1 MRALGTEKSS
11 IRRCWIFNNLSNFAV
26 RPEHLD
32 PSFDD
37 IIKDAGTQRLS
48 TEQKIKYMEALHLNE
63 RERLVIHEGGYIIGK
78 EDGLEEGRA
87 EKQVEVARTMLA
99 DGMSPEL
106 VSKYTGLSEEDIAKL
121 K

>member
-1 MRALGTEKSS
+1 MALGTEKSS
-11 IRRCWIFNNLSNFAV
+11 IAV

-63 RERLVIHEGGYIIGK
+63 RERLVIREGGYIIGK
-78 EDGLEEGRA
+78 EDGLEEGRAEGRA

>member
-1 MRALGTEKSS
+1 MTTSDNYLDKDSDLKRQW
-11 IRRCWIFNNLSNFAV
+11 CWIFNNLSNFAV

-37 IIKDAGTQRLS
+37 IIKDAGTQTLS

-78 EDGLEEGRA
+78 MEGK
-87 EKQVEVARTMLA
+87 EEVARAMLA
-99 DGMSPEL
+99 DGMSPAL
-106 VSKYTGLSEEDIAKL
+106 VSKYTGLTLEEIAAL
-121 K
+121 S

>member
-1 MRALGTEKSS
+1 MALGTEKSS
-11 IRRCWIFNNLSNFAV
+11 IAV

-78 EDGLEEGRA
+78 EDGLEEGRYRQA
-87 EKQVEVARTMLA
+87 EIDTE
-99 DGMSPEL
+99 S
-106 VSKYTGLSEEDIAKL
+106 
-121 K
+121 

>member
-1 MRALGTEKSS
+1 
-11 IRRCWIFNNLSNFAV
+11 
-26 RPEHLD
+26 
-32 PSFDD
+32 
-37 IIKDAGTQRLS
+37 
-48 TEQKIKYMEALHLNE
+48 MEALHLNE

-87 EKQVEVARTMLA
+87 EGRAEKQVEVARTMLA

-106 VSKYTGLSEEDIAKL
+106 VSKYTGLPEEDIAKL